1 MLNELGV
8 NGILVD
14 LLLTSVRSYS
24 SKNIEQDLLMW
35 IIITLLSST
44 IQQMSEVLSKLY
56 PLVETVHLD
65 NVQNHKEWFSETMW
79 ECIWVKRGLS
89 KNDHYQKFKRC
100 NVTLK

>member
-8 NGILVD
+8 DGILVD

-24 SKNIEQDLLMW
+24 TKNIEQDLLIW
-35 IIITLLSST
+35 IILTLLSST
-44 IQQMSEVLSKLY
+44 IQQISEVLSKLY

-65 NVQNHKEWFSETMW
+65 NVQNHEEWFSETMW
-79 ECIWVKRGLS
+79 ESIWVKQRLS
-89 KNDHYQKFKRC
+89 KNDYYQKFKRC